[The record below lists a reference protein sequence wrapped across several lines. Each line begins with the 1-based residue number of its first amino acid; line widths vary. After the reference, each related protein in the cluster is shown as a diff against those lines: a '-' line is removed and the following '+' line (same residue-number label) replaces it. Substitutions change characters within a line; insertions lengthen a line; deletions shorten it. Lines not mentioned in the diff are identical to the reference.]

1 MNGFWGADVDALRTI
16 GLLCLRRADL
26 LDEIE
31 TTLSATIDRAEWT
44 GEDADRF
51 RADWSGAVR
60 SGLQDRGIELRQHAR
75 RLAQHAEE
83 QEIAS
88 LPDGRTGSWRGPTVL
103 PGGMLRGDLREVG
116 DRGDG
121 GSAGGLDG
129 AVEDLLRRVLATDE
143 GRAALL
149 GALLGGLLQG
159 APGGALGALLL
170 RGLALGMA
178 LEELLGG
185 LGFGPGLGNLIGED
199 GRRGDGGAADGADGT
214 GTGGGAGD
222 GTETPG
228 GGAEA
233 SDAAGAGEASGGASA
248 AGGSSGSGGSGAEGA
263 GASEAAAAEGTAGGE
278 SAAGAESGRTS
289 GTSTGLQGLVDGPG
303 LSAGSQS
310 AGRLVGEGEDA
321 PGTLFERL
329 LAMVA
334 EMLDGA
340 GGANGAGD
348 GGTVGG
354 AAAIGDGIGAG
365 DLGAARR

>member
-51 RADWSGAVR
+51 RADWSGTVR

-103 PGGMLRGDLREVG
+103 PGGMLRGELREAG

-143 GRAALL
+143 GRAVLL
-149 GALLGGLLQG
+149 GALLVGLLQG
-159 APGGALGALLL
+159 TPGGALGALLL

-185 LGFGPGLGNLIGED
+185 LGIGPGLGNLIGED
-199 GRRGDGGAADGADGT
+199 GRRGDGGAADGADGA
-214 GTGGGAGD
+214 GRAGGDA
-222 GTETPG
+222 ETPG

-233 SDAAGAGEASGGASA
+233 SGGAGAGAGDAGA
-248 AGGSSGSGGSGAEGA
+248 SSGSGGSGAESA
-263 GASEAAAAEGTAGGE
+263 GATDAAAAGGPSGGE
-278 SAAGAESGRTS
+278 SAARAEDGGTS

-303 LSAGSQS
+303 LSAGSHS
-310 AGRLVGEGEDA
+310 AGRTVGEGEEA

-329 LAMVA
+329 LAMLA
-334 EMLDGA
+334 EML
-340 GGANGAGD
+340 GGTGGAGD
-348 GGTVGG
+348 GGSVGG

-365 DLGAARR
+365 DLGGARR

>member
-31 TTLSATIDRAEWT
+31 ATLSATIDSAEWT

-51 RADWSGAVR
+51 RADWSGTVR

-103 PGGMLRGDLREVG
+103 PGGMLRGDLRDMG

-129 AVEDLLRRVLATDE
+129 AVEDLLRRVLATGE

-149 GALLGGLLQG
+149 GALLGGLLGGTQ
-159 APGGALGALLL
+159 GGALGALLM

-185 LGFGPGLGNLIGED
+185 LGIGPGLGNLIGED
-199 GRRGDGGAADGADGT
+199 GRRGDGGAADGADG
-214 GTGGGAGD
+214 GGSGD
-222 GTETPG
+222 
-228 GGAEA
+228 AEA
-233 SDAAGAGEASGGASA
+233 SGAAGAGEASGATGA
-248 AGGSSGSGGSGAEGA
+248 AGGSSGSDGSGGSGAEGA
-263 GASEAAAAEGTAGGE
+263 GASDAAEAGGSAGGE
-278 SAAGAESGRTS
+278 SAAGAEGGGASGM
-289 GTSTGLQGLVDGPG
+289 STGLQGLVDGPG
-303 LSAGSQS
+303 LSAGSQP
-310 AGRLVGEGEDA
+310 AGRLVGEGEEA

-329 LAMVA
+329 LAMLA
-334 EMLDGA
+334 EMLGGGA
-340 GGANGAGD
+340 GERRVRRRGRGD
-348 GGTVGG
+348 RGR
-354 AAAIGDGIGAG
+354 DRYAG